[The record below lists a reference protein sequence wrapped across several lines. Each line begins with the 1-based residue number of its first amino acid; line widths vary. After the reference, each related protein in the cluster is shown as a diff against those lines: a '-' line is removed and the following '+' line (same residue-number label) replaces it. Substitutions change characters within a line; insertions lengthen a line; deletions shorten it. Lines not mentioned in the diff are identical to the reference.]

1 MENMIFSSCDMQTL
15 KSQDKKTYSLSAA
28 KAKGSPLISL
38 RTMSYL
44 TQCITKF
51 LLQEDIIILIN
62 VPLNMTAAH
71 LLFKRKHKIKLTLNF
86 CYFSL
91 YKFVRTLLPFVDTLI
106 SEKGQPCGSQLLK
119 TNSIPKGVSSLR
131 AMNNLMQWP
140 PNPPFP
146 G

>member
-1 MENMIFSSCDMQTL
+1 MIFSFCDMQTL
-15 KSQDKKTYSLSAA
+15 KSYETKTHSLSAA

-71 LLFKRKHKIKLTLNF
+71 LLFKRKHKIKLTLDLF
-86 CYFSL
+86 
-91 YKFVRTLLPFVDTLI
+91 
-106 SEKGQPCGSQLLK
+106 
-119 TNSIPKGVSSLR
+119 
-131 AMNNLMQWP
+131 
-140 PNPPFP
+140 
-146 G
+146 